1 VVAGADAAPL
11 SQGVVDYKTAGH
23 MLINDSVFAPLV
35 YGVQQYLS
43 HAYVAGIGGNALY
56 DYSWTQARILAH

>member
-1 VVAGADAAPL
+1 
-11 SQGVVDYKTAGH
+11 

-43 HAYVAGIGGNALY
+43 HRYVAGVGGNALY
-56 DYSWTQARILAH
+56 DDYWTQARILAH

>member
-1 VVAGADAAPL
+1 
-11 SQGVVDYKTAGH
+11 

-43 HAYVAGIGGNALY
+43 HPYVAGAGGNALY
-56 DYSWTQARILAH
+56 DFYWTQARILKH

>member
-1 VVAGADAAPL
+1 
-11 SQGVVDYKTAGH
+11 

-43 HAYVAGIGGNALY
+43 HPYVAGVGGNALY
-56 DYSWTQARILAH
+56 DDYWTQARILRH